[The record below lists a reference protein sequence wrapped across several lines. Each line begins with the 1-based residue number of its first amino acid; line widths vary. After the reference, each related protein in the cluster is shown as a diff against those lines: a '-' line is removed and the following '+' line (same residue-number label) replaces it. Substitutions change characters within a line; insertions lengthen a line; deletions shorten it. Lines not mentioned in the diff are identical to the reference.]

1 MDLYRLSPYNDA
13 GPQLSFAPKLNDC
26 TLREGEQ
33 SSDASFSNRDR
44 CRIAT
49 ALAEAG
55 VPRLQIGLQPD
66 DPAASRELV
75 RAAAPAETEVLIL
88 CFLADWREQI
98 DRAVD
103 AGVSHLNVI
112 CRASPVLL
120 EQLGWSPAQLVET
133 SVAAVSYGCDQ
144 GAYVSY
150 SPGDTLRAEWP
161 TLADAYRATAEA
173 GASAVYVLDTVG
185 VGSPHAVRSL
195 VERVGAVVDIPIG
208 IHAHNDLGL
217 ALANA
222 LAAYEGG
229 ARLIDTCVNGM
240 GDRCGNPATDEVA
253 IAAALLYHQDTGIAL
268 DELSA
273 LSSLVSELSGVDV
286 PPSKPIVGTNAY
298 AHKMDIHVKA
308 MLADPLAFQ
317 PLRPELVGARSKIV
331 VGKKSGP
338 LTLAAKLAE
347 LGEPP
352 LAADAIARALA
363 DVERYAETNR
373 RSVPDD
379 ELRRIVAGA
388 RTT

>member
-1 MDLYRLSPYNDA
+1 
-13 GPQLSFAPKLNDC
+13 
-26 TLREGEQ
+26 
-33 SSDASFSNRDR
+33 
-44 CRIAT
+44 
-49 ALAEAG
+49 
-55 VPRLQIGLQPD
+55 
-66 DPAASRELV
+66 
-75 RAAAPAETEVLIL
+75 
-88 CFLADWREQI
+88 
-98 DRAVD
+98 
-103 AGVSHLNVI
+103 
-112 CRASPVLL
+112 
-120 EQLGWSPAQLVET
+120 
-133 SVAAVSYGCDQ
+133 
-144 GAYVSY
+144 
-150 SPGDTLRAEWP
+150 
-161 TLADAYRATAEA
+161 
-173 GASAVYVLDTVG
+173 
-185 VGSPHAVRSL
+185 
-195 VERVGAVVDIPIG
+195 VVDIPIG

-273 LSSLVSELSGVDV
+273 LSSLVSELSGLDV